1 MIHLITAKSYGPR
14 REEIFLPGV
23 ANNKGAEPNVHPHRL
38 FSAFVIRF
46 SQSIRSKLATSE
58 IHFPIGSVQTDLNLT
73 FVGNAEGRFC
83 YIEAHTRK
91 IYTDPHFQRK
101 MFHEGNFNK
110 CTRSCRNYCTVQ
122 GL

>member
-1 MIHLITAKSYGPR
+1 M
-14 REEIFLPGV
+14 
-23 ANNKGAEPNVHPHRL
+23 HPPRL

-83 YIEAHTRK
+83 YIEAHTSK

-101 MFHEGNFNK
+101 MFQEGNFNK
-110 CTRSCRNYCTVQ
+110 CTRFAEIIVPVRGYDKLSPN
-122 GL
+122 